1 MAMRLGEDLATAEQ
15 ERYAIRRLCVV
26 ARGTGMF
33 KAMSDGVTAEGIVR
47 RFGAFMVLSLLLLHQ
62 QLALVTRGEGALL
75 IRKSRIFQTSC

>member
-33 KAMSDGVTAEGIVR
+33 KAMSDGVTAEEEAVYE
-47 RFGAFMVLSLLLLHQ
+47 FA
-62 QLALVTRGEGALL
+62 QLNGYRQKVWGVHGVVVTAVAPAIGTGY
-75 IRKSRIFQTSC
+75 